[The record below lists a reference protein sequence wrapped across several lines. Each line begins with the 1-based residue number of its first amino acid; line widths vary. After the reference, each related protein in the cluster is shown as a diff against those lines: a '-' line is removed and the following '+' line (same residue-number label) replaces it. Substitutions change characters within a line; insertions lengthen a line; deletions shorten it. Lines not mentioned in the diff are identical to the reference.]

1 VGQESVDLGIDCLSF
16 SGELVSFTNPPSKI
30 IPFEKALS
38 FHQVSLGWHYLS
50 PYQEVNKRIVEIGYN
65 ILDLYLKNKINCN
78 IGEIIEFD
86 DIKKYLI
93 LLKDGYVNGKI
104 VVKLF

>member
-1 VGQESVDLGIDCLSF
+1 V
-16 SGELVSFTNPPSKI
+16 K
-30 IPFEKALS
+30 
-38 FHQVSLGWHYLS
+38 
-50 PYQEVNKRIVEIGYN
+50 KRIVEIGYN

-93 LLKDGYVNGKI
+93 LLKDGNVNGKI